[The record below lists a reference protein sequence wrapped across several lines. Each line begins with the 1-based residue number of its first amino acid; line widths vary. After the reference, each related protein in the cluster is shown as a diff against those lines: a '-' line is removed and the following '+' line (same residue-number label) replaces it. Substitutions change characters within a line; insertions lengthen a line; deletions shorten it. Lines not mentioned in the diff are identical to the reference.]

1 MSSTICQAC
10 GQAVAPGS
18 RFCNLCGAPTPA
30 ASNLLSEEIAA
41 IPIDPGDVLEGKWR
55 IQKKLGQGGM
65 GSVFLA
71 TDIALNR
78 KVAIKALASELC
90 GDEEFATRFEREARL
105 TANLDH
111 PNVVLVYGVGR
122 HRGRPFIVMKHLEGE
137 TLARKLARH
146 VRENLRGLD
155 YEETLAITEQLCAGL
170 SYIHSKGFVHR
181 DIKTGNIIIGP
192 DGRATILD
200 FGILRDTNSREALT
214 RSGVMLGTPYYL
226 SPEQA
231 LGRKADHR
239 ADIYA
244 LGIMAYEMLS
254 GAPPFQ
260 AASDFE
266 IIEMH
271 VRNPPPDLCQ
281 LDPGLD
287 HAVCEVLARSIAKK
301 PEDRF
306 QSADDFFTALANAF
320 EGQQVSRRRS
330 TAAAPARKRLPASDV
345 EDDPG
350 DAPTKLVTTNELYGG
365 GRGASRSRTWLWIGI
380 GVAALVAMG
389 VLVFAAL
396 QAPAPEPAAVAAPLA
411 PLPRYQP
418 TPAAK
423 PAARPEPAVTRE
435 LVGEDDE
442 WEYYIEEE
450 TEEVPAHAA
459 KEPELEPAAGESPL
473 KKALKKDPRRIDG
486 VLNGRRLDARGDFER

>member
-1 MSSTICQAC
+1 M
-10 GQAVAPGS
+10 P
-18 RFCNLCGAPTPA
+18 FN
-30 ASNLLSEEIAA
+30 
-41 IPIDPGDVLEGKWR
+41 PGDVLEGKWR
-55 IQKKLGQGGM
+55 IEKKLGQGGM

-105 TANLDH
+105 TAHLDH
-111 PNVVLVYGVGR
+111 PNVVHVYGVGR

-137 TLARKLARH
+137 TLADRLNRR
-146 VRENLRGLD
+146 VRATLRGLD
-155 YEETLAITEQLCAGL
+155 YEETLAIADQLCAGL

-181 DIKTGNIIIGP
+181 DIKTGNIIVGP

-214 RSGVMLGTPYYL
+214 KSGVMLGTPYYL

-239 ADIYA
+239 ADLYA
-244 LGIMAYEMLS
+244 LGIMIYEMLS

-287 HAVCEVLARSIAKK
+287 HPVCEVLARSIAKK

-306 QSADDFFTALANAF
+306 QSAEELIEALAEAF
-320 EGQQVSRRRS
+320 EGQQVVRRPS
-330 TAAAPARKRLPASDV
+330 SVAARARKRRPEPAASEKPDYV
-345 EDDPG
+345 SVVAADG
-350 DAPTKLVTTNELYGG
+350 LHGT
-365 GRGASRSRTWLWIGI
+365 GASPSRPWLWIGI
-380 GVAALVAMG
+380 GAAALVAIG
-389 VLVFAAL
+389 LLALTAL
-396 QAPAPEPAAVAAPLA
+396 QAPEPAPAAKAVAAPLA
-411 PLPRYQP
+411 PPPGYRP
-418 TPAAK
+418 K
-423 PAARPEPAVTRE
+423 PAAATPQPTVTRK

-450 TEEVPAHAA
+450 LEEVPAEAA
-459 KEPELEPAAGESPL
+459 RAPGLEPPADESLL
-473 KKALKKDPRRIDG
+473 KKALKKDPSRIDG
-486 VLNGRRLDARGDFER
+486 VLHGRGPDARGDSER